1 MNFILIMSVMQL
13 VIGIALFTVG
23 IVARNSSGHENKKR
37 FFNKM
42 KNQGI
47 LNVILGIASII
58 MQLINEELG
67 LISMAMYAIGI
78 LFTTV
83 YLLINLILL
92 VKNSTMS
99 KNNRILI
106 IIGILLF
113 GIFIFLGDTISDKFA
128 IGYRKLN
135 EPIKIGKEFLL
146 YECNEKSHGNEKVYM
161 TINKIEKDNGLY
173 VEDDES
179 QCTVMDFDL
188 RYEGKKPIKLV
199 DENRS
204 FSDLCGFT
212 TIVSSDK
219 LKDNECEY
227 EFYIDDGMDSEII
240 HSEYEYNLPKVIKP
254 GTKIKNIVYPI
265 TIMGDGYDDIPVKD
279 MNVQM
284 ETGAKIQ
291 HEGKN
296 IRENINK

>member
-1 MNFILIMSVMQL
+1 MDFVLIMSIMQL

-23 IVARNSSGHENKKR
+23 IVARNSSGNENKKR

-47 LNVILGIASII
+47 LNIILGTSAII
-58 MQLINEELG
+58 MQLINEEIV

-83 YLLINLILL
+83 YLLINLIFL
-92 VKNSTMS
+92 VKNSTMG
-99 KNNRILI
+99 KNNRVLI

-113 GIFIFLGDTISDKFA
+113 AIFIFLGDTISDKFA

-135 EPIKIGKEFLL
+135 EPIKIGKAFLL
-146 YECNEKSHGNEKVYM
+146 YECDDKSHGNEKVYM
-161 TINKIEKDNGLY
+161 TINKIEKDNGAC
-173 VEDDES
+173 VGEDES

-204 FSDLCGFT
+204 FSDLCSFT
-212 TIVSSDK
+212 TTVSSDK
-219 LKDNECEY
+219 LKDGEWED
-227 EFYIDDGMDSEII
+227 EFFISDDMDSEVI
-240 HSEYEYNLPKVIKP
+240 HNEYIKNLPKVIKP
-254 GTKIKNIVYPI
+254 GATLKNIVYPI
-265 TIMGDGYDDIPVKD
+265 AIMGVGYDDIPVKD
-279 MNVQM
+279 MNLQI
-284 ETGAKIQ
+284 ETGLKMQ
-291 HEGKN
+291 HEGKD

>member
-1 MNFILIMSVMQL
+1 MDFILIMSIMQL

-23 IVARNSSGHENKKR
+23 LVARNSSGHENKKR
-37 FFNKM
+37 FFNKI

-47 LNVILGIASII
+47 LNLILSIVAII
-58 MQLINEELG
+58 MQVINEELG

-83 YLLINLILL
+83 YLLINLIFL

-99 KNNRILI
+99 KNNRIII

-113 GIFIFLGDTISDKFA
+113 GIFIFLGDTIYDKFA
-128 IGYRKLN
+128 VGYRKLN

-146 YECNEKSHGNEKVYM
+146 YECNDKSHGNEKVYM
-161 TINKIEKDNGLY
+161 TINKIEKDNGLC
-173 VEDDES
+173 VGDDES

-199 DENRS
+199 NENRS
-204 FSDLCGFT
+204 FSDLCSFT
-212 TIVSSDK
+212 TIASSDK
-219 LKDNECEY
+219 LKDNKCEY
-227 EFYIDDGMDSEII
+227 EFLIEDDMDSEVI
-240 HSEYEYNLPKVIKP
+240 HSEYTKNLPKVIKA
-254 GTKIKNIVYPI
+254 GAKMKNIVYPI
-265 TIMGDGYDDIPVKD
+265 TIMGDGYDDISVKD
-279 MNVQM
+279 MNLQI
-284 ETGAKIQ
+284 ETGFKMQ

-296 IRENINK
+296 IRESINK